1 MLDEEEQLKYSIGG
15 LLYVPAMN
23 KKLPQKVREK
33 KFPNLTSLAFC
44 LEDTIKDEYL
54 EEAELSLNVILGEL
68 KKLNSALPLIF
79 IRIRTPEHMRHVYE
93 LYQDYRDIITGYIL
107 PKFDLSN
114 MDGYISL
121 IRKIN
126 GYDEKKIYIMPILE
140 SRMVADIVTRYS

>member
-1 MLDEEEQLKYSIGG
+1 MVLDEEEQLKYSIGG

-23 KKLPQKVREK
+23 KKVPQKVKEGR
-33 KFPNLTSLAFC
+33 FPNLTSLAFC
-44 LEDTIKDEYL
+44 LEDTIKDECL
-54 EEAELSLNVILGEL
+54 EEAELSLKGILSEMM
-68 KKLNSALPLIF
+68 KLETTLPQIF

-121 IRKIN
+121 IREIN
-126 GYDEKKIYIMPILE
+126 RGCEKKDLYH
-140 SRMVADIVTRYS
+140 AHTRKQNGC